1 VAHGLVPGHAPPCAI
16 VPPVT
21 AAVIVLSVLLVV
33 AAGTA
38 GYLGWELSRA
48 RTAMTE
54 LRETTTAERTSL
66 RNPRAERAANVA
78 GKAVRTVV
86 ETASRLREDGVRGTL
101 ISSLDDFTDWAL
113 EHRTD
118 IARVAD
124 ADGEVTIFFSDIE
137 NSTSMNYDLGDE
149 QWVRLLKSHD
159 KLLHASFD
167 KHHGHVVKN
176 QGDGYMVV
184 FSTPASAV
192 DCALDIQRALS
203 AKRQRSRHL
212 RRTPIR
218 VRIGLHV
225 GATIERDGDYF
236 GSNVAMAARVAA
248 LADGGEILVTGEIA
262 EALADRDD
270 LRFTEEDTVELK
282 GLPGEHQLW
291 LVEGA

>member
-1 VAHGLVPGHAPPCAI
+1 M
-16 VPPVT
+16 T
-21 AAVIVLSVLLVV
+21 TAVIVLSVLLVASL
-33 AAGTA
+33 AAG
-38 GYLGWELSRA
+38 GYLWSQLERSRA
-48 RTAMTE
+48 E
-54 LRETTTAERTSL
+54 LAEARRPTTAERTIL
-66 RNPRAERAANVA
+66 RSQRTERAANVA

-86 ETASRLREDGVRGTL
+86 ETASRLREQGVRGTL

-113 EHRTD
+113 EHRSD

-124 ADGEVTIFFSDIE
+124 ADGDVTIFFSDIE
-137 NSTSMNYDLGDE
+137 NSTSMNSDLGDE

-159 KLLHASFD
+159 KLLHTYIDRHS
-167 KHHGHVVKN
+167 GHVVKN

-184 FSTPASAV
+184 FSTPEQAV
-192 DCALDIQRALS
+192 DASLDIQRALS

-262 EALADRDD
+262 EALADRED

-291 LVEGA
+291 LVEPA

>member
-1 VAHGLVPGHAPPCAI
+1 MI
-16 VPPVT
+16 
-21 AAVIVLSVLLVV
+21 AAVIVLAVLLAGALGGLAYVV
-33 AAGTA
+33 RELASTREELAEARRAATVEPA
-38 GYLGWELSRA
+38 TLL
-48 RTAMTE
+48 T
-54 LRETTTAERTSL
+54 
-66 RNPRAERAANVA
+66 PRAERAATVA

-86 ETASRLREDGVRGTL
+86 ETASRLREQGVRGTL

-118 IARVAD
+118 IARVAA
-124 ADGEVTIFFSDIE
+124 ADGTVTIFFSDIE
-137 NSTSMNYDLGDE
+137 NSTSMNSDLGDE

-159 KLLHASFD
+159 RLLHGAFD
-167 KHHGHVVKN
+167 RHGGHVVKS

-192 DCALDIQRALS
+192 DAALDIQRALS

-262 EALADRDD
+262 EALADRED
-270 LRFTEEDTVELK
+270 LRFTEEDTVELR

-291 LVEGA
+291 LVEGV